1 MIKIEEL
8 KAICGDDDSM
18 VEMLLNLYMEEYGQC
33 DSIIQQRYS
42 NDDLDGLFKIAHE
55 LKGMF
60 SNLCAQDAMSLAQ
73 AIEASSQV
81 GTLPEESTID
91 NLCQEIRAINQQ
103 IKTIVA

>member
-8 KAICGDDDSM
+8 KTICGDDDSM

-33 DSIIQQRYS
+33 DSIIQQRYN

-73 AIEASSQV
+73 AVESSSQV
-81 GTLPEESTID
+81 GTLPDETTIN
-91 NLCQEIRAINQQ
+91 NLCQEIQHINKQ
-103 IKTIVA
+103 IKSLLA

>member
-33 DSIIQQRYS
+33 DSVIQQRYMS
-42 NDDLDGLFKIAHE
+42 DDLDGLFKISHE

-60 SNLCAQDAMSLAQ
+60 SNLCAQDAMTLAQ
-73 AIEASSQV
+73 IVESSSQA
-81 GTLPEESTID
+81 GTLPEESAIKD
-91 NLCQEIRAINQQ
+91 LCQEIRAINQQ
-103 IKTIVA
+103 INTILV

>member
-33 DSIIQQRYS
+33 DSVIQQKYT
-42 NDDLDGLFKIAHE
+42 NDDLDGLFKISHE

-60 SNLCAQDAMSLAQ
+60 SNLCAQDAMGLAQ
-73 AIEASSQV
+73 VVESSSQA
-81 GTLPEESTID
+81 GTLPDESAIN
-91 NLCQEIRAINQQ
+91 NLCQEIRHINQQ
-103 IKTIVA
+103 IKNILL